1 MSMHER
7 IYAALGSV
15 ALNVAIGLVLA
26 QSASA
31 TVPASNE
38 RQAEPRHHVIQVS
51 AEAHGA
57 NKHCVM
63 RLRNRAIAAALL
75 ALMV

>member
-7 IYAALGSV
+7 FYAALGSA
-15 ALNVAIGLVLA
+15 ALNVAVGLVLV
-26 QSASA
+26 QSAGA
-31 TVPASNE
+31 AVPTSSE
-38 RQAEPRHHVIQVS
+38 RQADTPHHVIQVS
-51 AEAHGA
+51 AEAHSA
-57 NKHCVM
+57 NKLCVM

>member
-7 IYAALGSV
+7 FYAAPGSV
-15 ALNVAIGLVLA
+15 ALNVAVALVLA

-31 TVPASNE
+31 TVPAMSE
-38 RQAEPRHHVIQVS
+38 REAEPRPHVIQVS
-51 AEAHGA
+51 AETHGA
-57 NKHCVM
+57 NKHCVL
-63 RLRNRAIAAALL
+63 RLRNRAITAVLL

>member
-7 IYAALGSV
+7 FYAALGSV
-15 ALNVAIGLVLA
+15 ALNVAVALVLA
-26 QSASA
+26 QSAGA
-31 TVPASNE
+31 AVPAMSE

-51 AEAHGA
+51 AEVHGA
-57 NKHCVM
+57 NRHCVM
-63 RLRNRAIAAALL
+63 RLRNRAITAVLL

>member
-7 IYAALGSV
+7 FFAALGSV
-15 ALNVAIGLVLA
+15 ALNVAVGLVLT

-31 TVPASNE
+31 AVPAMSE
-38 RQAEPRHHVIQVS
+38 RQAEPQHQVIQVS
-51 AEAHGA
+51 AKVHGA
-57 NKHCVM
+57 DKHCAM
-63 RLRNRAIAAALL
+63 RLRNRAITAVLL